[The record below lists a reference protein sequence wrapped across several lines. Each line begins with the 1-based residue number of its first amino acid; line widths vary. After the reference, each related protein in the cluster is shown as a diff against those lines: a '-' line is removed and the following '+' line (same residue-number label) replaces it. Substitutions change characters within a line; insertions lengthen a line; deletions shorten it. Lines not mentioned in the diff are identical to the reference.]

1 MGTSTL
7 QTLLLIFVFVAFR
20 GLDHVT
26 ANSPD
31 AASSGVSVVDGID
44 MSEYHHY
51 DDLLRLAE
59 ALKVQYP
66 HLVDHYSVGKSVQG
80 RELLVFKISE
90 NVAERGLTEPM
101 FKFVANIHGD
111 ETVGR
116 ALMVFLAQYLV
127 TQYGSNPRITRL
139 LNQTEIHLM
148 PSMNPDGFEL
158 AKEGSCNAFRQSG
171 RENANNKD
179 LNRNFPVQWENPSE
193 VEMEKGKEPETLA
206 VMSWIVRN
214 PFILSGNLHGGS
226 VVASYP
232 FDDSS
237 RHPDCCV
244 ESKTPDD
251 QIFRLLASTYASK
264 HGTMHQ
270 GNLCIGDNFRGGVTN
285 GAFWYDVKGG
295 MQDFNYVYGSC
306 FEVTFELSC
315 CKYPMASELPE
326 EWIKNRES
334 LLAFIEMSHMGAKGV
349 VTDSVTGEGI
359 EGAKVSVEGVNYN
372 VTTSS
377 KGEYWRLL
385 LPGTYTLVAK
395 AFGYETAQE
404 KVVVVNGT
412 VSRMDIKL
420 KKIGQVLHKTG
431 DQLERL
437 RGSKI
442 DLPIKELVKSKLSG
456 TTLLPTNISETNTSK
471 VAEVTTSVGQFTTYT
486 EESYDYT
493 SDLSGTTMLPASSL
507 SEADLTENGS
517 TSLPPFESITSNV
530 TIPMEVYTTE
540 NSSSP
545 ATVSSSN
552 ETVHSVATEN
562 VEFSSPVSATTPQTL
577 VFSTTTTTTTT
588 TVPTFKPKKP
598 EEEGFTSEP
607 EFKYHHYPDLQDFMQ
622 KFAKRY
628 PSLARLYSIGTSV
641 QGRELYVLEISDN
654 PGIHEPGEPE
664 FKYIGNMH
672 GNEVVGRETL
682 LLLIQYLL
690 EGYGVNER
698 VTSLVNDTRI
708 HIMPTMNPDGFEA
721 GNEGDFA
728 GVVGRANANNKDLNR
743 NFPDQYFTNQ
753 QNMVQEPETLA
764 VMKWLK
770 EYPFVLSANLHGG
783 SLVANYPWDDNP
795 QGRSGLYSGC
805 PDDTVFK
812 KLAKAYSFAHPKMP
826 HGKPC
831 NNPRVV
837 FPDGITNGAKWYS
850 VSGGMQDYN
859 YLNSNCF
866 EITVEMSCNKY
877 PYAKDLPRYWMENK
891 NSLITFMEQVHTGL
905 KGFIADEN
913 NNPIRNATISVADI
927 DHDIVSAADGDY
939 WRLLAPGEYLVTVHA
954 TGYQPSS
961 KKVEV
966 PHLWSKQVNFTLK
979 ADDSQDW
986 SAREDFDI
994 AENLAET
1001 YLSNSKLS
1009 SEMAKIENNYR
1020 EVAEFLANENEWSMK
1035 IHALHMAAEQESS
1048 FDNRVRVV
1056 VLGGLYGSQPVG
1068 RELVIRLA
1076 RHLGAGWAK
1085 KDVKIQTLLE
1095 KTRIFLV
1102 PAVDIDGYDAALPG
1116 MCGYSKVTEMQN
1128 EVGGSFSAEIS
1139 NTYAQATISM
1149 LEQIKPHV
1157 VLSLES
1163 GGIFMRFPRDD
1174 PSANTPMTPD
1184 EANFQ
1189 FLTETYAHGH
1199 PTMLQAENPCSQFT
1213 KNAPTGILHG
1223 QALGV
1228 YKNSLLDYTYNNM
1241 NDTLM
1246 VAAHVSCC
1254 NYPEGWQLKTL
1265 WRENMN
1271 SLIDFLHTTHQGIA
1285 GQVVDDK
1292 GKPVTSAKV
1301 LVDGKVV
1308 ELQEMASFRKLL
1320 PVGSHTLQITASDLE
1335 NKTMELVVPANK
1347 EVPASVTMDS
1357 LKEMTIGYHS
1367 YYGAEDHMRKLN
1379 SNFSKISNLYSI
1391 GRSSKSRQIL
1401 ALEIDAAHDA
1411 KQPAVP
1417 SVAIIGG
1424 LGASDRGGKELVLEF
1439 ARYLLS
1445 HYDHDATVSKLLQM
1459 TRVHLVPTLN
1469 PDGTAEVP
1477 KAEEMG
1483 EKCQNVDTKN
1493 GDGIDIDTS
1502 FTAKD
1507 TKTTKVQPEVN
1518 AIQKWMTEKKFTL
1531 ALILRGGGQ
1540 GVAVPMSSAS
1550 NSNLAKHDSEVLYHL
1565 GSVYSK
1571 TAGLPQAKSQC
1582 GNVKLVNGTAPD
1594 SEYHPHSES
1603 LLDCF
1608 YGHSETL
1615 ALNIYYSC
1623 CGTPDER
1630 TLGQLWKKHKP
1641 ALLKYITLAHM
1652 GAMGYVTDLFGSPIS
1667 GAQIKFDESEH
1678 VVTSSV
1684 DHGAWWRPL
1693 TPGTHTLSVNAE
1705 GYYSQKKLLQVVGGD
1720 TVVFRLE
1727 KDDSVF
1733 GLPRMVFV
1741 IIAGVLVVSLLLG
1754 SIALAWFKFSVL
1766 RQSIF

>member
-1 MGTSTL
+1 MGTVAR
-7 QTLLLIFVFVAFR
+7 QTLLLILMFVVSG
-20 GLDHVT
+20 GLDHAT
-26 ANSPD
+26 ANSPE
-31 AASSGVSVVDGID
+31 AASAGVTMVDGID
-44 MSEYHHY
+44 MSKYHHY

-59 ALKVQYP
+59 TLKVQYP

-80 RELLVFKISE
+80 RELLVIRISE
-90 NVAERGLTEPM
+90 NVAERSLTEPM

-116 ALMVFLAQYLV
+116 ALMMFLAQYLV
-127 TQYGSNPRITRL
+127 AQYGSNPRVTKL

-148 PSMNPDGFEL
+148 PSMNPDGFEQ
-158 AKEGSCNAFRQSG
+158 AKEGSCNGFRNSG
-171 RENANNKD
+171 RENANKQD

-193 VEMEKGKEPETLA
+193 AEMEKGREPETLA

-214 PFILSGNLHGGS
+214 PFVLSGNLHGGS

-237 RHPDCCV
+237 RHNDCCV

-270 GNLCIGDNFRGGVTN
+270 GNLCVGDNFKGGITN

-315 CKYPMASELPE
+315 CKYPMASELSE

-334 LLAFIEMSHMGAKGV
+334 LLAFMEKTHMGAKGV
-349 VTDSVTGEGI
+349 VTDAITGVGI

-377 KGEYWRLL
+377 RGEYWRLL

-395 AFGYETAQE
+395 AYGYETAQE

-412 VSRMDIKL
+412 VSRLDFKL
-420 KKIGQVLHKTG
+420 KQ
-431 DQLERL
+431 
-437 RGSKI
+437 
-442 DLPIKELVKSKLSG
+442 
-456 TTLLPTNISETNTSK
+456 ISQAS
-471 VAEVTTSVGQFTTYT
+471 VSVTTPPP
-486 EESYDYT
+486 
-493 SDLSGTTMLPASSL
+493 PAV
-507 SEADLTENGS
+507 
-517 TSLPPFESITSNV
+517 I
-530 TIPMEVYTTE
+530 
-540 NSSSP
+540 
-545 ATVSSSN
+545 
-552 ETVHSVATEN
+552 
-562 VEFSSPVSATTPQTL
+562 
-577 VFSTTTTTTTT
+577 TTTTTTTT
-588 TVPTFKPKKP
+588 TIATFKPKKP

-607 EFKYHHYPDLQDFMQ
+607 EFKYHHYPDLQAFMM

-628 PSLARLYSIGTSV
+628 PSLTRLYSIGTSV
-641 QGRELYVLEISDN
+641 EGRELYVLEISDN

-690 EGYGVNER
+690 EGYGVNDR

-728 GVVGRANANNKDLNR
+728 GVLGRANANNRDLNR

-753 QNMVQEPETLA
+753 QNVVQEPETLA
-764 VMKWLK
+764 VIKWLK

-795 QGRSGLYSGC
+795 QGRSGLYSKC
-805 PDDTVFK
+805 PDDEIFK

-831 NNPRVV
+831 NSPSVV
-837 FPDGITNGAKWYS
+837 FPDGITNGARWYS

-859 YLNSNCF
+859 YLHSNCF

-905 KGFIADEN
+905 KGFILDGN
-913 NNPIRNATISVADI
+913 NNPISNATISVADI

-939 WRLLAPGEYLVTVHA
+939 WRLLAPGEYLITVHA
-954 TGYQPSS
+954 PGYQPSS
-961 KKVEV
+961 KKVDI
-966 PHLWSKQVNFTLK
+966 PHLWAKQVNFTLQG
-979 ADDSQDW
+979 DDSQDW
-986 SAREDFDI
+986 SVQEDFSI
-994 AENLAET
+994 AENLGET
-1001 YLSNSKLS
+1001 YLSNSELS
-1009 SEMAKIENNYR
+1009 SAMAKIENEYR

-1035 IHALHMAAEQESS
+1035 IHALHMATEQESS

-1056 VLGGLYGSQPVG
+1056 VLGGLYGAQPVG

-1095 KTRIFLV
+1095 NTRIFLV
-1102 PAVDIDGYDAALPG
+1102 PAIDIDGFDAAIPG
-1116 MCGYSKVTEMQN
+1116 MCGYSKVSEMQN
-1128 EVGGSFSAEIS
+1128 EVGGSFSPEIS

-1223 QALGV
+1223 QALGA

-1265 WRENMN
+1265 WQENMK
-1271 SLIDFLHTTHQGIA
+1271 SLMDFLHTTHQGVS

-1347 EVPASVTMDS
+1347 EVPASVTLDS

-1367 YYGAEDHMRKLN
+1367 YYGTEDHLRKLN
-1379 SNFSKISNLYSI
+1379 SNYSKISNLYSI

-1401 ALEIDAAHDA
+1401 AMEINAAHDA

-1417 SVAIIGG
+1417 SVAVIGG

-1445 HYDHDATVSKLLQM
+1445 HYDHDATVSKILQM

-1477 KAEEMG
+1477 KGKEKG
-1483 EKCQNVDTKN
+1483 EKCQQVETKN
-1493 GDGIDIDTS
+1493 GNGVDLDTS
-1502 FTAKD
+1502 FTAMD
-1507 TKTTKVQPEVN
+1507 SGPANVEPEVT

-1531 ALILRGGGQ
+1531 ALVLRGGGQ
-1540 GVAVPMSSAS
+1540 GVAVPLSSVSNFSMSQ
-1550 NSNLAKHDSEVLYHL
+1550 HDSEVFNHL

-1571 TAGLPQAKSQC
+1571 AAGLPQDKSQC
-1582 GNVKLVNGTAPD
+1582 GDVKLVNGTAHD
-1594 SEYHPHSES
+1594 SEYHPHSGS

-1641 ALLKYITLAHM
+1641 ALLKYITLANM
-1652 GAMGYVTDLFGSPIS
+1652 GAMGYVTDLFGSPIPN
-1667 GAQIKFDESEH
+1667 AQIKFDESEH

-1693 TPGTHTLSVNAE
+1693 TPGTHTLKVNAE

-1733 GLPRMVFV
+1733 GMPRMVFV
-1741 IIAGVLVVSLLLG
+1741 IIAGSLTLLLMVCCLCVATLRSKHHRRKQYGFYQLGNAADIFNDSSSG
-1754 SIALAWFKFSVL
+1754 SDDETQIRFLNGATKNKVKKKRTSRMSTYKDLVSSSSDEDELFLKNSYVKKKVQ
-1766 RQSIF
+1766 R

>member
-1 MGTSTL
+1 MGTAAR
-7 QTLLLIFVFVAFR
+7 QTLLLIIVCVVSGGLNYVA
-20 GLDHVT
+20 

-31 AASSGVSVVDGID
+31 AASAGATVVDGID
-44 MSEYHHY
+44 MSKYHHY

-59 ALKVQYP
+59 TLKVQYP

-80 RELLVFKISE
+80 RELLVLRISE
-90 NVAERGLTEPM
+90 NVAERRLTEPM

-127 TQYGSNPRITRL
+127 AQYGSNPRVTRL

-158 AKEGSCNAFRQSG
+158 AKEGSCNALRGSG
-171 RENANNKD
+171 RENANNQD

-193 VEMEKGKEPETLA
+193 VEMEKGREPETLA

-214 PFILSGNLHGGS
+214 PFVLSGNLHGGS

-237 RHPDCCV
+237 RHIDCCV

-251 QIFRLLASTYASK
+251 QIFHLLASTYASN
-264 HGTMHQ
+264 HATMHQ
-270 GNLCIGDNFRGGVTN
+270 GNLCVGDNFRGGITN

-326 EWIKNRES
+326 EWIKNKES
-334 LLAFIEMSHMGAKGV
+334 LLAFMEKIHMGAKGV

-377 KGEYWRLL
+377 RGEYWRLL

-395 AFGYETAQE
+395 AYGYETAQE
-404 KVVVVNGT
+404 SLVVVNGT
-412 VSRMDIKL
+412 VSRLDFKL
-420 KKIGQVLHKTG
+420 KQIAQ
-431 DQLERL
+431 
-437 RGSKI
+437 
-442 DLPIKELVKSKLSG
+442 
-456 TTLLPTNISETNTSK
+456 
-471 VAEVTTSVGQFTTYT
+471 A
-486 EESYDYT
+486 
-493 SDLSGTTMLPASSL
+493 
-507 SEADLTENGS
+507 
-517 TSLPPFESITSNV
+517 
-530 TIPMEVYTTE
+530 
-540 NSSSP
+540 
-545 ATVSSSN
+545 
-552 ETVHSVATEN
+552 
-562 VEFSSPVSATTPQTL
+562 PVSAVTPPPPA
-577 VFSTTTTTTTT
+577 VSTTTATTTT
-588 TVPTFKPKKP
+588 TVATFKPKKP

-607 EFKYHHYPDLQDFMQ
+607 EFKYHHYPDLQDFLM

-628 PSLARLYSIGTSV
+628 PSLTRLYSIGTSV

-690 EGYGVNER
+690 EGYGVNDR

-728 GVVGRANANNKDLNR
+728 GVVGRANANNRDLNR

-753 QNMVQEPETLA
+753 QNHVQEPETSA

-770 EYPFVLSANLHGG
+770 DYPFVLSANLHGG

-795 QGRSGLYSGC
+795 QGRSGLYSKC
-805 PDDTVFK
+805 PDDEIFK

-831 NNPRVV
+831 NSPNVV
-837 FPDGITNGAKWYS
+837 FPDGITNGARWYS

-859 YLNSNCF
+859 YLHSNCF

-877 PYAKDLPRYWMENK
+877 PYAKDLPRYWIENK

-905 KGFIADEN
+905 KGFILDEN
-913 NNPIRNATISVADI
+913 NNPISNATISVADI
-927 DHDIVSAADGDY
+927 DHDISSATDGDY
-939 WRLLAPGEYLVTVHA
+939 WRLLAPGEYLITVHA
-954 TGYQPSS
+954 PGYEPSS

-979 ADDSQDW
+979 TSDSQDW
-986 SAREDFDI
+986 SLREDFSI
-994 AENLAET
+994 TENLGET
-1001 YLSNSKLS
+1001 YLSNSELS
-1009 SEMAKIENNYR
+1009 AAMAKIENEYR

-1035 IHALHMAAEQESS
+1035 IHALYMAAEQESS
-1048 FDNRVRVV
+1048 FDNRVRVLI
-1056 VLGGLYGSQPVG
+1056 LGGLYGAQPVG

-1076 RHLGAGWAK
+1076 RHLGAGWTK
-1085 KDVKIQTLLE
+1085 KDTKIQTLLE
-1095 KTRIFLV
+1095 NTRIFLV
-1102 PAVDIDGYDAALPG
+1102 PAIDIDGFDAAIPG
-1116 MCGYSKVTEMQN
+1116 MCGYSKLSEMQN
-1128 EVGGSFSAEIS
+1128 EVGGLFSPEIS
-1139 NTYAQATISM
+1139 NTYAQAVISM

-1213 KNAPTGILHG
+1213 ESAPTGILHG
-1223 QALGV
+1223 QALGA

-1241 NDTLM
+1241 NATLM

-1265 WRENMN
+1265 WRENKN
-1271 SLIDFLHTTHQGIA
+1271 SLMDFLHTTHQGIS

-1292 GKPVTSAKV
+1292 GKPVPAAKV

-1308 ELQEMASFRKLL
+1308 KRRMASFRKLL
-1320 PVGSHTLQITASDLE
+1320 PVGSHTLQITANDLE

-1347 EVPASVTMDS
+1347 EVPASVTLDS

-1367 YYGAEDHMRKLN
+1367 YYGTEDHLRKLN
-1379 SNFSKISNLYSI
+1379 SNYSKISNLYSI
-1391 GRSSKSRQIL
+1391 GRSSMSRQIL
-1401 ALEIDAAHDA
+1401 AIEIDAASEA
-1411 KQPAVP
+1411 KQPVVP
-1417 SVAIIGG
+1417 SVAVIGG

-1445 HYDHDATVSKLLQM
+1445 HYNHDATVSKILQM

-1477 KAEEMG
+1477 KGKDKG
-1483 EKCQNVDTKN
+1483 ENCQQVDTKN
-1493 GDGIDIDTS
+1493 GNGVDMDTS

-1507 TKTTKVQPEVN
+1507 SVTTNVQPEVT

-1531 ALILRGGGQ
+1531 ALVLRGGGQ
-1540 GVAVPMSSAS
+1540 GVAVPLSSVSNFSMSQ
-1550 NSNLAKHDSEVLYHL
+1550 HDSEIFYHL

-1571 TAGLPQAKSQC
+1571 AAGLPQDKSQC
-1582 GNVKLVNGTAPD
+1582 KDVKLINGTARD

-1615 ALNIYYSC
+1615 ALNVYYSC
-1623 CGTPDER
+1623 CGTPDEK

-1641 ALLKYITLAHM
+1641 ALLKYITLANM
-1652 GAMGYVTDLFGSPIS
+1652 GAMGYVTDLLGSPIPD
-1667 GAQIKFDESEH
+1667 AQIKFDESEH

-1684 DHGAWWRPL
+1684 SHGAWWRPL
-1693 TPGTHTLSVNAE
+1693 TTGTHTLTVNAK

-1727 KDDSVF
+1727 KDDSIF
-1733 GLPRMVFV
+1733 GMPRIVFV
-1741 IIAGVLVVSLLLG
+1741 IIAGSLTLLLMVCCLCVATLRSKHQRRKQYGFYQLGNAADIFNDSSSG
-1754 SIALAWFKFSVL
+1754 SDDETQIRFLNGATKNKVKSKEEIKQNIHLQRPCFKL
-1766 RQSIF
+1766 IR

>member
-1 MGTSTL
+1 MGTAAR
-7 QTLLLIFVFVAFR
+7 QTLLLILVCVGSGGFNNAA
-20 GLDHVT
+20 

-31 AASSGVSVVDGID
+31 AASAGVTVVDGID
-44 MSEYHHY
+44 MSKYHHH

-59 ALKVQYP
+59 TLKVQYP

-80 RELLVFKISE
+80 RELLVLKISE
-90 NVAERGLTEPM
+90 NVAERDLTEPM

-127 TQYGSNPRITRL
+127 GQYGSDPRVTRL

-158 AKEGSCNAFRQSG
+158 AKEGSCNAFRNSG
-171 RENANNKD
+171 RENANNQD

-193 VEMEKGKEPETLA
+193 AEMEKGREPETLA

-214 PFILSGNLHGGS
+214 QFVLSGNLHGGS

-237 RHPDCCV
+237 RHTDCCV

-251 QIFRLLASTYASK
+251 QIFRLLASTYASN

-270 GNLCIGDNFRGGVTN
+270 GNLCVGDNFRGGITN

-315 CKYPMASELPE
+315 CKYPMASELPD

-334 LLAFIEMSHMGAKGV
+334 LLAFMEKIHMGAKGV

-359 EGAKVSVEGVNYN
+359 EGAKVSVEGINYN

-377 KGEYWRLL
+377 RGEYWRLL

-395 AFGYETAQE
+395 AYGYETAQE
-404 KVVVVNGT
+404 SVVVVNGT
-412 VSRMDIKL
+412 VSRLDFKL
-420 KKIGQVLHKTG
+420 KQIAQG
-431 DQLERL
+431 DRLEKL
-437 RGSKI
+437 KSVKI
-442 DLPIKELVKSKLSG
+442 DLPIKERAKRDLSKTPLL
-456 TTLLPTNISETNTSK
+456 TTTNSEIDTKKDT
-471 VAEVTTSVGQFTTYT
+471 EVTTPVGYSNTYT
-486 EESYDYT
+486 NENNSYT
-493 SDLSGTTMLPASSL
+493 SGISGTTMLPTSSL
-507 SEADLTENGS
+507 VMADLTENGS
-517 TSLPPFESITSNV
+517 GSLATLVELSNSSV
-530 TIPMEVYTTE
+530 TVPMEAYTTI
-540 NSSSP
+540 SSSMP
-545 ATVSSSN
+545 ASISSTSS
-552 ETVHSVATEN
+552 ETQLSLTTESLDS
-562 VEFSSPVSATTPQTL
+562 SSPVSAVTPPPPA
-577 VFSTTTTTTTT
+577 VSTTTTTTTT
-588 TVPTFKPKKP
+588 TVATFKPKKP

-607 EFKYHHYPDLQDFMQ
+607 EFKYHHYPDLQDFLM

-628 PSLARLYSIGTSV
+628 PSLTRLYSIGTSV
-641 QGRELYVLEISDN
+641 EGRELYVLEISDN

-664 FKYIGNMH
+664 FKYVGNMH

-690 EGYGVNER
+690 EGYGVNDR

-728 GVVGRANANNKDLNR
+728 GVLGRTNANNRDLNR

-753 QNMVQEPETLA
+753 QNTVQEPETLA

-795 QGRSGLYSGC
+795 QGRSGLYSEC
-805 PDDTVFK
+805 PDDEIFK

-831 NNPRVV
+831 NSLSVV
-837 FPDGITNGAKWYS
+837 FPDGITNGARWYS

-859 YLNSNCF
+859 YLHSNCF
-866 EITVEMSCNKY
+866 EITVEISCNKY

-891 NSLITFMEQVHTGL
+891 NSLITYMEQVHTGL
-905 KGFIADEN
+905 KGFILDEN
-913 NNPIRNATISVADI
+913 NNPISNATISVADI

-939 WRLLAPGEYLVTVHA
+939 WRLLVPGEHLITVHA
-954 TGYQPSS
+954 PGYQPSS

-986 SAREDFDI
+986 SVREDFSI
-994 AENLAET
+994 TENLGET
-1001 YLSNSKLS
+1001 YLSNSELS
-1009 SEMAKIENNYR
+1009 AAMAKIENEYR

-1035 IHALHMAAEQESS
+1035 IHALHMAAEQEAS
-1048 FDNRVRVV
+1048 FDNRVRVM
-1056 VLGGLYGSQPVG
+1056 VLGGLYGAQPVG
-1068 RELVIRLA
+1068 RELVMRLA

-1085 KDVKIQTLLE
+1085 KDTKIQTLLE
-1095 KTRIFLV
+1095 NTRIFLV
-1102 PAVDIDGYDAALPG
+1102 PAIDIDGFDAAIPG
-1116 MCGYSKVTEMQN
+1116 MCGYSKLSEMQN
-1128 EVGGSFSAEIS
+1128 EVGGSFSPEIS

-1213 KNAPTGILHG
+1213 KSAPTGILHG

-1265 WRENMN
+1265 WQENKN
-1271 SLIDFLHTTHQGIA
+1271 SLVDFLHTTHQGIS

-1292 GKPVTSAKV
+1292 GEPVTTAKV

-1320 PVGSHTLQITASDLE
+1320 PVGSHSLQVTANNLE

-1347 EVPASVTMDS
+1347 EVPASVTLDS

-1367 YYGAEDHMRKLN
+1367 YYGTEDHLRKLN
-1379 SNFSKISNLYSI
+1379 SNYSEISNLYLI

-1401 ALEIDAAHDA
+1401 AMEIDAARDA

-1445 HYDHDATVSKLLQM
+1445 HYNHDATVSKILQM

-1469 PDGTAEVP
+1469 PDGTAEVS
-1477 KAEEMG
+1477 KGKEKG
-1483 EKCQNVDTKN
+1483 ENCLQVDTKN
-1493 GDGIDIDTS
+1493 GNGVDMDTS

-1507 TKTTKVQPEVN
+1507 SETTNVQPEVT

-1531 ALILRGGGQ
+1531 ALVLRGGGQ
-1540 GVAVPMSSAS
+1540 GVAIPLSSLS
-1550 NSNLAKHDSEVLYHL
+1550 SSSMTHHDSEVFYRL

-1571 TAGLPQAKSQC
+1571 AAGLPQDKSEC
-1582 GNVKLVNGTAPD
+1582 RDVKLTNGTAPD
-1594 SEYHPHSES
+1594 SEYYPHSES

-1615 ALNIYYSC
+1615 ALNVYYSC
-1623 CGTPDER
+1623 CGTPDEK
-1630 TLGQLWKKHKP
+1630 TLGQLWRKHKP
-1641 ALLKYITLAHM
+1641 ALLKYLTLANM
-1652 GAMGYVTDLFGSPIS
+1652 GAMGYVTDLFGSPIPD
-1667 GAQIKFDESEH
+1667 AQIKFDESEH

-1693 TPGTHTLSVNAE
+1693 TPGTHTLTVNAE

-1733 GLPRMVFV
+1733 GMPRMVFV
-1741 IIAGVLVVSLLLG
+1741 IIAGVLVITILLG
-1754 SIALAWFKFSVL
+1754 SIAVAWFTFPTFQQCLV
-1766 RQSIF
+1766 